1 MRKPRAMP
9 PTRPPRPKLT
19 RAAPRVRS
27 AAASRLP
34 HRRSSS
40 ETSFQAAGSS
50 KGTGDFFVRR
60 NTSASGGGL
69 EPDAWGW
76 GLHARA
82 RCAPRERK
90 HMTTTAITADMVK
103 KLRDQTGAGM
113 MECKNALTEA
123 NGNFED
129 ATTILR
135 KRGLAS
141 VAKKA
146 GRTTSEGLIGNRL
159 SADRSSGVL
168 VEVNCES
175 DFVARTPDF
184 QRLIQDVLTEIETA
198 GDAANDAWL
207 KDPQGPVLKRV
218 APVIAKLG
226 ENMAIPRF
234 VRYAG
239 KGYVGQYI
247 HMGGKIGVQV
257 EFGGVTAEVAGR
269 EEFQTLAKEIA
280 MQIAAASPGY
290 VSRESVPAD
299 VLDKEKSIYR
309 AQMENSGKP
318 ANVIDKIVE
327 GKLGS
332 FYQQVVLPDQASI
345 RDPKMTVK
353 DVLALAN
360 KALGGS
366 VTVTRFA
373 RLKVGEAAN

>member
-1 MRKPRAMP
+1 MA
-9 PTRPPRPKLT
+9 
-19 RAAPRVRS
+19 
-27 AAASRLP
+27 
-34 HRRSSS
+34 
-40 ETSFQAAGSS
+40 
-50 KGTGDFFVRR
+50 
-60 NTSASGGGL
+60 
-69 EPDAWGW
+69 
-76 GLHARA
+76 
-82 RCAPRERK
+82 
-90 HMTTTAITADMVK
+90 TTAITADMVK

-123 NGNFED
+123 DGSFDE

-146 GRTTSEGLIGNRL
+146 GRATSEGLIGHRL
-159 SADRSSGVL
+159 SGDRTAGIL

-184 QRLIQDVLTEIETA
+184 QQLIQDVLSEIEHA
-198 GDAANDAWL
+198 GDAANEAWL

-226 ENMAIPRF
+226 ENMAVPRF

-239 KGYVGQYI
+239 KGIVGQYI
-247 HMGGKIGVQV
+247 HLGGKIGVQV
-257 EFGGVTAEVAGR
+257 EFGGVTSEVAKR
-269 EEFQTLAKEIA
+269 DEFQTLVKEIA
-280 MQIAAASPGY
+280 MQIAAASPAY
-290 VSRESVPAD
+290 ISRDSVPAD
-299 VLDKEKSIYR
+299 VIEKEKSIYR

-345 RDPKMTVK
+345 RDPKATVK
-353 DVLALAN
+353 DVVAQANQALNA
-360 KALGGS
+360 
-366 VTVTRFA
+366 TITITRFA
-373 RLKVGEAAN
+373 RLKVGEAAS

>member
-1 MRKPRAMP
+1 MA
-9 PTRPPRPKLT
+9 
-19 RAAPRVRS
+19 
-27 AAASRLP
+27 
-34 HRRSSS
+34 
-40 ETSFQAAGSS
+40 
-50 KGTGDFFVRR
+50 
-60 NTSASGGGL
+60 
-69 EPDAWGW
+69 
-76 GLHARA
+76 
-82 RCAPRERK
+82 
-90 HMTTTAITADMVK
+90 TTAITADMVK

-123 NGNFED
+123 DGNLEN

-184 QRLIQDVLTEIETA
+184 QQLIQDVLTEIETA

-257 EFGGVTAEVAGR
+257 EFGGVTPGIAGR
-269 EEFQTLAKEIA
+269 EEFQTLVKEIA
-280 MQIAAASPGY
+280 MQIAAVSPGY

-309 AQMENSGKP
+309 AQMEKSGKP

-353 DVLALAN
+353 DVLASAN

-373 RLKVGEAAN
+373 RLKVGEGAS

>member
-1 MRKPRAMP
+1 MA
-9 PTRPPRPKLT
+9 
-19 RAAPRVRS
+19 
-27 AAASRLP
+27 
-34 HRRSSS
+34 
-40 ETSFQAAGSS
+40 
-50 KGTGDFFVRR
+50 
-60 NTSASGGGL
+60 
-69 EPDAWGW
+69 
-76 GLHARA
+76 
-82 RCAPRERK
+82 
-90 HMTTTAITADMVK
+90 TTAITADMVK

-123 NGNFED
+123 DGNFEN

-184 QRLIQDVLTEIETA
+184 QQLIQDVLTEIETA

-257 EFGGVTAEVAGR
+257 EFGGVTAEMAGR

-353 DVLALAN
+353 DVLASAN

-373 RLKVGEAAN
+373 RLKVGEGAS